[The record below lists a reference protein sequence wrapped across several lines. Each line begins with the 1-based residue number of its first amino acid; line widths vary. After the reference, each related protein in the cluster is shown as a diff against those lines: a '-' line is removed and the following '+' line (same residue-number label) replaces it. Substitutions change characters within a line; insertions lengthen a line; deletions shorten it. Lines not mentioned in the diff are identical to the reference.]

1 MGPYVKRYVLAPCT
15 GPYMAALF
23 LRYTIVKSN

>member
-1 MGPYVKRYVLAPCT
+1 MGHYMKRYVLAPCT

-23 LRYTIVKSN
+23 LRYTIVKM